1 MSRRESMI
9 ITVKVPAWMVYEIEA
24 LVKMKRYNSRSD
36 FIRTA
41 IRELLRKE
49 TESIDK
55 EMSIA
60 RKSRSIRVVDID
72 KKV

>member
-1 MSRRESMI
+1 MSRRESII
-9 ITVKVPAWMVYEIEA
+9 ITVKIPVWMVYEIEA

-36 FIRTA
+36 FIRAA